1 VVSSAGPRRAA
12 AYPPSQ
18 YVEGDREKIY
28 AIIERFNFATVISAR
43 DGEPFVTHVPVTL
56 NRSRGAMGVL
66 FGHMDRRNPHA
77 RLIDGRSI
85 TVLFHGPNSYIS
97 PHVLETDVL
106 PTWNSINVHARGTG
120 RLIPDQETLILG
132 LCGISEKSDPEPG
145 AYRLNAA
152 DPRIDGLIDHI
163 VGFEIEITELVGR
176 FKVSQELDERNRELA
191 ALEMAKTARRSQRPF
206 LARMFELE
214 LPEPER
220 GAGLDLLP
228 TAS

>member
-1 VVSSAGPRRAA
+1 MVSSAGPRRA

-28 AIIERFNFATVISAR
+28 AIIERFNFATVITAHNG
-43 DGEPFVTHVPVTL
+43 DAVVTHVPVTL
-56 NRSRGAMGVL
+56 DRSRGAMGVL

-77 RLIDGRSI
+77 RLIDGRNL

-120 RLIPDQETLILG
+120 RLIPDQETVILG

-163 VGFEIEITELVGR
+163 VGFEIEINELVGR
-176 FKVSQELDERNRELA
+176 FKISQELDERNRKLA
-191 ALEMAKTARRSQRPF
+191 ALEMVKTAQRDHRPF
-206 LARMFELE
+206 LADMFALE
-214 LPEPER
+214 LPEPEH
-220 GAGLDLLP
+220 GAGQGLLP